1 MMYAADK
8 GHLLFLDIWKIQT
21 FMKFNIKSYQVF
33 CMHVLQYYPINDQ
46 WTPHI
51 ENSQPNCS
59 AIRMTGFYR
68 RETLD
73 NNVLNETLKLLVR
86 IWSLTDLLYIN
97 LILNINLVDDNK
109 DTKTMRQICSVANTL

>member
-1 MMYAADK
+1 
-8 GHLLFLDIWKIQT
+8 
-21 FMKFNIKSYQVF
+21 
-33 CMHVLQYYPINDQ
+33 
-46 WTPHI
+46 
-51 ENSQPNCS
+51 
-59 AIRMTGFYR
+59 MTGFYR

-109 DTKTMRQICSVANTL
+109 DTKTTRQICSVANTL